1 MSKLFKSSIISSISL
16 IILGLLLFFQ
26 AETTII
32 SISYIIGAILIAIGV
47 LSGLKFVGG
56 LNNNNINELDVI
68 YGIVCVVLGILII
81 TNPTAIASA
90 IPIVVG
96 VIIVLNSVIK
106 LHYSLELKENKN
118 DLWKSTMI
126 MSVIMT
132 VCGIVLIFNPFAGAV
147 FITKIIGA
155 LIVIYAV
162 LDIASTIV
170 IKNNITKLHNAIEE
184 KIVDADV
191 VEDKTNNEEVKKK
204 KRKEL
209 EHKKDITEEEKKEGE
224 EDNE

>member
-1 MSKLFKSSIISSISL
+1 MSKLFKSSIISSIAL

-32 SISYIIGAILIAIGV
+32 SISYIIGAVLIAIGV
-47 LSGLKFVGG
+47 LSGIRFVGG
-56 LNNNNINELDVI
+56 LNNNNQNELDII

-81 TNPTAIASA
+81 TNPTAIAGA
-90 IPIVVG
+90 IPIVIG

-106 LHYSLELKENKN
+106 LHYSLELKESKN
-118 DLWKSTMI
+118 ELWKSTMI

-132 VCGIVLIFNPFAGAV
+132 ICGIILLFNPFAGAV

-155 LIVIYAV
+155 LIVVYAA

-170 IKNNITKLHNAIEE
+170 IKKNVTKLRNAIEE

-191 VEDKTNNEEVKKK
+191 VEDKTNNEETKKK

-209 EHKKDITEEEKKEGE
+209 ENSEAKDETKEDE
-224 EDNE
+224 VDE

>member
-1 MSKLFKSSIISSISL
+1 MSKLFKSSIISSIAL

-32 SISYIIGAILIAIGV
+32 SISYIIGAVLIAIGV
-47 LSGLKFVGG
+47 LSGIRFVGG
-56 LNNNNINELDVI
+56 LNNNNQNELDII

-81 TNPTAIASA
+81 TNPTAIAGA
-90 IPIVVG
+90 IPIVIG

-106 LHYSLELKENKN
+106 LHYSLELKESKN
-118 DLWKSTMI
+118 ELWKSTMI

-132 VCGIVLIFNPFAGAV
+132 ICGIILLFNPFAGAV

-155 LIVIYAV
+155 LIVVYAA

-170 IKNNITKLHNAIEE
+170 IKKNVTKLRNAIEE

-191 VEDKTNNEEVKKK
+191 VEDKTNKEETKKK

-209 EHKKDITEEEKKEGE
+209 ENSEAKDETKEDE
-224 EDNE
+224 VDE

>member
-1 MSKLFKSSIISSISL
+1 MSKLFKSSIIGSIAL
-16 IILGLLLFFQ
+16 VILGLLLFFQ
-26 AETTII
+26 AEKTII

-47 LSGLKFVGG
+47 LSGMKFVNG
-56 LNNNNINELDVI
+56 LNNNNQNELDIV

-96 VIIVLNSVIK
+96 IIIVLNSVIK
-106 LHYSLELKENKN
+106 LHYSLELKESKN
-118 DLWKSTMI
+118 ELWKSTMI

-147 FITKIIGA
+147 FITKLIGA
-155 LIVIYAV
+155 LIVLYAV
-162 LDIASTIV
+162 LDIVSTIV
-170 IKNNITKLHNAIEE
+170 IKNTVTKIHNAIEE
-184 KIVDADV
+184 KIVDAEV
-191 VEDKTNNEEVKKK
+191 VEDKTDKEEKKKK

-209 EHKKDITEEEKKEGE
+209 ENKEDE
-224 EDNE
+224 

>member
-1 MSKLFKSSIISSISL
+1 MSKLFKSSIISSIAL

-32 SISYIIGAILIAIGV
+32 SISYIIGAVLIAIGV
-47 LSGLKFVGG
+47 LSGIRFVGG
-56 LNNNNINELDVI
+56 LNNNNQNELDII

-90 IPIVVG
+90 IPIVIG

-106 LHYSLELKENKN
+106 LHYSLELKESKN
-118 DLWKSTMI
+118 ELWKSTMI

-132 VCGIVLIFNPFAGAV
+132 ICGIILLFNPFAGAV

-155 LIVIYAV
+155 LIVVYAV

-170 IKNNITKLHNAIEE
+170 IKKNVTKLRNAIEE

-191 VEDKTNNEEVKKK
+191 VEDKTNKEETKKK

-209 EHKKDITEEEKKEGE
+209 ENSEANDETKEDE
-224 EDNE
+224 VDE

>member
-1 MSKLFKSSIISSISL
+1 MSKLFKSSIISSIAL

-32 SISYIIGAILIAIGV
+32 SISYIIGAVLIAIGV
-47 LSGLKFVGG
+47 LSGIRFVGG
-56 LNNNNINELDVI
+56 LNNNNQNELDII

-90 IPIVVG
+90 IPIVIG

-106 LHYSLELKENKN
+106 LHYSLELKESKN
-118 DLWKSTMI
+118 ELWKSTMI

-132 VCGIVLIFNPFAGAV
+132 ICGIILLFNPFAGAV

-155 LIVIYAV
+155 LIVVYAV

-170 IKNNITKLHNAIEE
+170 IKKNVTKLRNAIEE

-191 VEDKTNNEEVKKK
+191 VEDKTNKEETKKK

-209 EHKKDITEEEKKEGE
+209 ENSEAKDETKEDE
-224 EDNE
+224 VDE

>member
-1 MSKLFKSSIISSISL
+1 MSKLFKSSIISSIAL

-32 SISYIIGAILIAIGV
+32 SISYIIGAVLIAIGV
-47 LSGLKFVGG
+47 LSGIRFVGG
-56 LNNNNINELDVI
+56 LNNNNQNELDVI

-106 LHYSLELKENKN
+106 LHYSLELKESKN
-118 DLWKSTMI
+118 ELWKSTMI

-132 VCGIVLIFNPFAGAV
+132 ICGIILIFNPFAGAV

-155 LIVIYAV
+155 LIVIYAI

-170 IKNNITKLHNAIEE
+170 IKKNVSKLKNAIEE
-184 KIVDADV
+184 KIVDADI
-191 VEDKTNNEEVKKK
+191 VEDKTDQDETKKK

-209 EHKKDITEEEKKEGE
+209 NNNDEGDEE
-224 EDNE
+224 

>member
-1 MSKLFKSSIISSISL
+1 MSKLFKSSIISSIAL

-32 SISYIIGAILIAIGV
+32 SISYIIGAALIAIGV
-47 LSGLKFVGG
+47 LSGIRFVGG
-56 LNNNNINELDVI
+56 LNNNNQNELDVI

-106 LHYSLELKENKN
+106 LHYSLELKESKN
-118 DLWKSTMI
+118 ELWKSTMI

-132 VCGIVLIFNPFAGAV
+132 ICGIILIFNPFAGAV

-155 LIVIYAV
+155 LIVIYAI

-170 IKNNITKLHNAIEE
+170 IKKNVSKLKNAIEE
-184 KIVDADV
+184 KIVDADI
-191 VEDKTNNEEVKKK
+191 VEDKTDQDETKKK

-209 EHKKDITEEEKKEGE
+209 NNNDEGE
-224 EDNE
+224 EE

>member
-1 MSKLFKSSIISSISL
+1 MSKLFKSSIISSIAL

-32 SISYIIGAILIAIGV
+32 SISYIIGAVLIAIGV
-47 LSGLKFVGG
+47 LSGIRFVGG
-56 LNNNNINELDVI
+56 LNNNNQNELDII

-106 LHYSLELKENKN
+106 LHYSLELKESKN
-118 DLWKSTMI
+118 ELWKSTMI

-132 VCGIVLIFNPFAGAV
+132 ICGIILLFKIF
-147 FITKIIGA
+147 
-155 LIVIYAV
+155 
-162 LDIASTIV
+162 S
-170 IKNNITKLHNAIEE
+170 
-184 KIVDADV
+184 
-191 VEDKTNNEEVKKK
+191 
-204 KRKEL
+204 
-209 EHKKDITEEEKKEGE
+209 
-224 EDNE
+224 

>member
-1 MSKLFKSSIISSISL
+1 MSKLFKTSIFSSIAL
-16 IILGLLLFFQ
+16 VILGLLLFFQ

-32 SISYIIGAILIAIGV
+32 SISYIIGAILVAIGV
-47 LSGLKFVGG
+47 LSGIRFVGG
-56 LNNNNINELDVI
+56 LNNNNQNELDII

-96 VIIVLNSVIK
+96 VIIVLNSVVK
-106 LHYSLELKENKN
+106 LHYSLELKESKN
-118 DLWKSTMI
+118 ELWKSTMI

-132 VCGIVLIFNPFAGAV
+132 VCGIILIFNPFAGAV
-147 FITKIIGA
+147 FITKLIGA

-170 IKNNITKLHNAIEE
+170 IKKTVTKIHNAIEE
-184 KIVDADV
+184 KIVDAEV
-191 VEDKTNNEEVKKK
+191 VEDKTNKEETTKK

-209 EHKKDITEEEKKEGE
+209 EHKEEKEEGE
-224 EDNE
+224 EE

>member
-1 MSKLFKSSIISSISL
+1 MSKLFKSSIISSIAL

-32 SISYIIGAILIAIGV
+32 SISYIIGAVLIAIGV
-47 LSGLKFVGG
+47 LSGIRFVGG
-56 LNNNNINELDVI
+56 LNNNNQNELDVI

-106 LHYSLELKENKN
+106 LHYSLELKESKN
-118 DLWKSTMI
+118 ELWKSTMI

-132 VCGIVLIFNPFAGAV
+132 ICGIILIFNPFARAV

-155 LIVIYAV
+155 LIVIYAI

-170 IKNNITKLHNAIEE
+170 IKKNVSKLKNAIEE
-184 KIVDADV
+184 KIVDADI
-191 VEDKTNNEEVKKK
+191 VEDKTDQDETKKK

-209 EHKKDITEEEKKEGE
+209 NNNDEGDEE
-224 EDNE
+224 

>member
-1 MSKLFKSSIISSISL
+1 MSKLFKTSIFSSIAL
-16 IILGLLLFFQ
+16 VILGLLLFFQ

-47 LSGLKFVGG
+47 LSGIRFVGG
-56 LNNNNINELDVI
+56 LNNNNQNELDII

-96 VIIVLNSVIK
+96 VIIVLNSVVK
-106 LHYSLELKENKN
+106 LHYSLELKESKN
-118 DLWKSTMI
+118 ELWKSTMI

-132 VCGIVLIFNPFAGAV
+132 VCGIILIFNPFAGAV
-147 FITKIIGA
+147 FIAKLIGA

-170 IKNNITKLHNAIEE
+170 IKKTVTKIHNAIEE
-184 KIVDADV
+184 KIVDAEV
-191 VEDKTNNEEVKKK
+191 VEDKTNKEETTKK

-209 EHKKDITEEEKKEGE
+209 EHKEEKEEGE
-224 EDNE
+224 EE

>member
-1 MSKLFKSSIISSISL
+1 MSKLFKTSIFSSIAL
-16 IILGLLLFFQ
+16 VILGLLLFFQ

-47 LSGLKFVGG
+47 LSGIRFVGG
-56 LNNNNINELDVI
+56 LNDNNQNELDII

-96 VIIVLNSVIK
+96 VIIVLNSVVK
-106 LHYSLELKENKN
+106 LHYSLELKESKN
-118 DLWKSTMI
+118 ELWKSTMI

-132 VCGIVLIFNPFAGAV
+132 VCGIILIFNPFAGAV
-147 FITKIIGA
+147 FITKLIGA

-170 IKNNITKLHNAIEE
+170 IKKTVTKIHNAIEE
-184 KIVDADV
+184 KIVDAEV
-191 VEDKTNNEEVKKK
+191 VEDKTDKEETTKK

-209 EHKKDITEEEKKEGE
+209 EHKEEKEEGE
-224 EDNE
+224 EE

>member
-1 MSKLFKSSIISSISL
+1 MSKLFKSSIISSIAL

-32 SISYIIGAILIAIGV
+32 SISYIIGAVLIAIGV
-47 LSGLKFVGG
+47 LSGIRFVGG
-56 LNNNNINELDVI
+56 LNNNNQNELDVI

-106 LHYSLELKENKN
+106 LHYSLELKESKN
-118 DLWKSTMI
+118 ELWKSTMI

-132 VCGIVLIFNPFAGAV
+132 ICGIILIFNPFAGAV

-155 LIVIYAV
+155 LIVIYAI

-170 IKNNITKLHNAIEE
+170 IKKNVSKLKNAIEE
-184 KIVDADV
+184 KIVDADI
-191 VEDKTNNEEVKKK
+191 VEDKTDQDETKKK

-209 EHKKDITEEEKKEGE
+209 NNNDEGE
-224 EDNE
+224 EE

>member
-1 MSKLFKSSIISSISL
+1 MSKLFKSSIISSIAL

-32 SISYIIGAILIAIGV
+32 SISYIIGAVLIAIGV
-47 LSGLKFVGG
+47 LSGIRFVGG
-56 LNNNNINELDVI
+56 LNNNNQNELDII
-68 YGIVCVVLGILII
+68 YGMVCVVLGILII

-90 IPIVVG
+90 IPIVIG

-106 LHYSLELKENKN
+106 LHYSLELKESKN
-118 DLWKSTMI
+118 ELWKSTMI

-132 VCGIVLIFNPFAGAV
+132 ICGIILLFNPFAGAV

-155 LIVIYAV
+155 LIVVYAA

-170 IKNNITKLHNAIEE
+170 IKKNVTKLRNAIEE

-191 VEDKTNNEEVKKK
+191 VEDKTNNEETKKK

-209 EHKKDITEEEKKEGE
+209 ENSEAKDETKEDE
-224 EDNE
+224 VDE

>member
-1 MSKLFKSSIISSISL
+1 MSKLFKSSIISSIAL

-32 SISYIIGAILIAIGV
+32 SISYIIGAVLIAIGV
-47 LSGLKFVGG
+47 LSGIRFVGG
-56 LNNNNINELDVI
+56 LNNNNQNELDII
-68 YGIVCVVLGILII
+68 YGIVCVLGILII

-106 LHYSLELKENKN
+106 LHYSLELKESKN
-118 DLWKSTMI
+118 ELWKSTMI

-132 VCGIVLIFNPFAGAV
+132 ICGIILLFNPFAGAV

-155 LIVIYAV
+155 LIVVYAA

-170 IKNNITKLHNAIEE
+170 IKKNVTKLRNAIEE

-191 VEDKTNNEEVKKK
+191 VEDKTNNEETKKK

-209 EHKKDITEEEKKEGE
+209 DNSEAKDETKEDE
-224 EDNE
+224 VDE

>member
-1 MSKLFKSSIISSISL
+1 MSKLFKSSIIGSIAL
-16 IILGLLLFFQ
+16 VILGLLLFFQ
-26 AETTII
+26 AEKTII

-47 LSGLKFVGG
+47 LSGMKFVNG
-56 LNNNNINELDVI
+56 LNSNNQNELDIV

-96 VIIVLNSVIK
+96 IIIVLNSVIK
-106 LHYSLELKENKN
+106 LHYSLELKESKN
-118 DLWKSTMI
+118 ELWKSTMI

-147 FITKIIGA
+147 FITKLIGA
-155 LIVIYAV
+155 LIVLYAV
-162 LDIASTIV
+162 LDIVSTIV
-170 IKNNITKLHNAIEE
+170 IKNTVTKIHNAIEE
-184 KIVDADV
+184 KIVDAEV
-191 VEDKTNNEEVKKK
+191 VEDKTDKEEKKKK

-209 EHKKDITEEEKKEGE
+209 ENKEDE
-224 EDNE
+224 

>member
-1 MSKLFKSSIISSISL
+1 MSKLFKTSIISSIAL
-16 IILGLLLFFQ
+16 VILGLLLFFQ

-47 LSGLKFVGG
+47 LSGIRFVGG
-56 LNNNNINELDVI
+56 LNNNNQNELDII

-96 VIIVLNSVIK
+96 VIIVLNSVVK
-106 LHYSLELKENKN
+106 LHYSLELKESKN
-118 DLWKSTMI
+118 ELWKSTMI

-132 VCGIVLIFNPFAGAV
+132 VCGIILIFNPFAGAV
-147 FITKIIGA
+147 FITKLIGA
-155 LIVIYAV
+155 LIVVYAV
-162 LDIASTIV
+162 LDIASTVV
-170 IKNNITKLHNAIEE
+170 IKKTVTKIHNAIEE
-184 KIVDADV
+184 KIVDAEV
-191 VEDKTNNEEVKKK
+191 VEDKTDNEETTKK

-209 EHKKDITEEEKKEGE
+209 EHKEDKEEKEEGE
-224 EDNE
+224 EE

>member
-1 MSKLFKSSIISSISL
+1 MSKLFKTSIFSSIAL
-16 IILGLLLFFQ
+16 VILGLLLFFQ

-47 LSGLKFVGG
+47 LSGIRFVGG
-56 LNNNNINELDVI
+56 LNNNNQNELDII

-96 VIIVLNSVIK
+96 VIIVLNSVVK
-106 LHYSLELKENKN
+106 LHYSLELKESKN
-118 DLWKSTMI
+118 ELWKSTMI

-132 VCGIVLIFNPFAGAV
+132 VCGIILIFNPFAGAV
-147 FITKIIGA
+147 FITKLIGA

-170 IKNNITKLHNAIEE
+170 IKKTVTKIHNAIEE
-184 KIVDADV
+184 KIVDAEV
-191 VEDKTNNEEVKKK
+191 VEDKTDKEEATKK
-204 KRKEL
+204 KRKEI
-209 EHKKDITEEEKKEGE
+209 EHKEEKEEGE
-224 EDNE
+224 EE

>member
-1 MSKLFKSSIISSISL
+1 MSKIFKSSIIGSISL

-47 LSGLKFVGG
+47 LAGLRFVGG
-56 LNNNNINELDVI
+56 LNRDNPNELDVV

-106 LHYSLELKENKN
+106 LHYSLELKESKN

-132 VCGIVLIFNPFAGAV
+132 VCGIILIFNPFAGAV
-147 FITKIIGA
+147 FITKLIGA
-155 LIVIYAV
+155 LIVLYAV

-170 IKNNITKLHNAIEE
+170 IKNTVAKIHNAIEE
-184 KIVDADV
+184 KIVDAEV
-191 VEDKTNNEEVKKK
+191 VEDKTDKEEKKTK

-209 EHKKDITEEEKKEGE
+209 EHKEKDEEEK
-224 EDNE
+224 EDE

>member
-1 MSKLFKSSIISSISL
+1 MSKLFKSSIISSIAL

-32 SISYIIGAILIAIGV
+32 SISYIIGAVLIAIGV
-47 LSGLKFVGG
+47 LSGIRFVGG
-56 LNNNNINELDVI
+56 LNNNNQNELDVI

-96 VIIVLNSVIK
+96 VIIILNSVIK
-106 LHYSLELKENKN
+106 LHYSLELKESKN
-118 DLWKSTMI
+118 ELWKSTMI

-132 VCGIVLIFNPFAGAV
+132 ICGIILIFNPFAGAV

-155 LIVIYAV
+155 LIVIYAI

-170 IKNNITKLHNAIEE
+170 IKKNVSKLKNAIEE
-184 KIVDADV
+184 KIVDADI
-191 VEDKTNNEEVKKK
+191 VEDKTDQDETKKK

-209 EHKKDITEEEKKEGE
+209 NNNDEGE
-224 EDNE
+224 EE

>member
-1 MSKLFKSSIISSISL
+1 MSKLFKSSIISSIAL

-32 SISYIIGAILIAIGV
+32 SISYIIGAVLIAIGV
-47 LSGLKFVGG
+47 LSGIRFVGG
-56 LNNNNINELDVI
+56 LNNNNQNELDVI

-106 LHYSLELKENKN
+106 LHYSLELKESKN
-118 DLWKSTMI
+118 ELWKSTMI

-132 VCGIVLIFNPFAGAV
+132 ICGIILIFNPFAGAV

-155 LIVIYAV
+155 LIVIYAI

-170 IKNNITKLHNAIEE
+170 IKKNVNKLKNAIEE
-184 KIVDADV
+184 KIVDADI
-191 VEDKTNNEEVKKK
+191 VEDKTDQDETKKK

-209 EHKKDITEEEKKEGE
+209 NNNDEGDEE
-224 EDNE
+224 

>member
-1 MSKLFKSSIISSISL
+1 MSKLFKTSIFSSIAL
-16 IILGLLLFFQ
+16 VILGLLLFFQ

-47 LSGLKFVGG
+47 LSGIRFVGG
-56 LNNNNINELDVI
+56 LNNNNQNELDII

-96 VIIVLNSVIK
+96 VIIVLNSVVK
-106 LHYSLELKENKN
+106 LHYSLELKESKN
-118 DLWKSTMI
+118 ELWKSTMI

-132 VCGIVLIFNPFAGAV
+132 VCGIILIFNPFAGAV
-147 FITKIIGA
+147 FITKLIGA

-170 IKNNITKLHNAIEE
+170 IKKTVTKIHNAIEE
-184 KIVDADV
+184 KIVDAEV
-191 VEDKTNNEEVKKK
+191 VEDKTNKEETTKK

-209 EHKKDITEEEKKEGE
+209 EHKEEKEEGE
-224 EDNE
+224 EE